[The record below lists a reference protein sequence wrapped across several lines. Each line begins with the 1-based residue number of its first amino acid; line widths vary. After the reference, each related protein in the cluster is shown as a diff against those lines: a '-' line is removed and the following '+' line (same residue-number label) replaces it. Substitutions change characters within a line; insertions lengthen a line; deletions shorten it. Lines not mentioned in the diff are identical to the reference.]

1 MDILSTSAVLI
12 GPLLILGVIVYTYV
26 QANLDKLRDEWTT
39 YRCNPLYMP
48 FAGGI
53 QPEVSTLENY
63 QFCVNMMSQNVFA
76 LLLEPVNLMFGVFT
90 GLVGMITHDLGY
102 FRNFVSGIMTFIMSF
117 IGDIFSKI
125 QNTFG
130 VMVNLL
136 ARVRDLTSRILGSAG
151 YAATIMITTINMIKS
166 LWSLLVTLINTIVT
180 ILFALSIV
188 LSFVFPPLLVFAIF
202 LGSQIGLS
210 FCFHPDTLIHVE
222 GRGLVKVSD
231 VNVGDVFRE
240 GCEVTATMQCL
251 AAGVPLYTYEGVV
264 VSGEHL
270 VLENGKW
277 KYVKDT
283 SKSIPFMGPNPR
295 VIYCFNTTDHR
306 VPIGQTIFADYEEI
320 EEPPNYEALDP
331 SDKVTTALGHT
342 PLMLAF
348 PGMPTWDGIIKA
360 VVNLPNGKMQVFMGN
375 RDGMFMLNG
384 KRMVR
389 DYPDSHDPAELTKIQ
404 ERVLAELNGD
414 GNKNVAG

>member
-63 QFCVNMMSQNVFA
+63 QFCVNMMSQNMFA

-130 VMVNLL
+130 VMVSLL

-231 VNVGDVFRE
+231 VKVGDVFRE

-295 VIYCFNTTDHR
+295 VIHCFNTTDHR

-342 PLMLAF
+342 PLMFAF
-348 PGMPTWDGIIKA
+348 PGMPTWDGVIKA
-360 VVNLPNGKMQVFMGN
+360 IVNLPNGKMQVFMGN

-389 DYPDSHDPAELTKIQ
+389 DYPDSHDPAELAKIQ

>member
-1 MDILSTSAVLI
+1 MDVLSTSAVLI
-12 GPLLILGVIVYTYV
+12 GPLLILGVIGYTYV
-26 QANLDKLRDEWTT
+26 QANLDNLREDWTK

-63 QFCVNMMSQNVFA
+63 QFCVNMMSQNVFS
-76 LLLEPVNLMFGVFT
+76 LLMQPVNLMFGVFT
-90 GLVGMITHDLGY
+90 GVLGAVIHDLGY
-102 FRNFVSGIMTFIMSF
+102 FRNFVSGIMTFITSF
-117 IGDIFSKI
+117 TGDIFSKI

-130 VMVNLL
+130 VMVSLL

-151 YAATIMITTINMIKS
+151 YAATIMITTINFIKS

-188 LSFVFPPLLVFAIF
+188 LAFVFPPLLAFAIF
-202 LGSQIGLS
+202 LGSKIGLS

-222 GRGLVKVSD
+222 GRGLIKVSE
-231 VNVGDVFRE
+231 VKVGDVFRE
-240 GCEVTATMQCL
+240 GCEVTATMRCL

-306 VPIGQTIFADYEEI
+306 IPIGQTIFADYEEI

-342 PLMLAF
+342 PLMFAF
-348 PGMPTWDGIIKA
+348 PGMPTHDGVIKA
-360 VVNLPNGKMQVFMGN
+360 IVNLPGGKMQVFMGN

-384 KRMVR
+384 NRMVR
-389 DYPDSHDPAELTKIQ
+389 DYPDSHDPAELAKIQ
-404 ERVLAELNGD
+404 ERVLAELNG
-414 GNKNVAG
+414 NKNVAG

>member
-1 MDILSTSAVLI
+1 MDILSTGAVLI
-12 GPLLILGVIVYTYV
+12 GPLLILGVILYTYV
-26 QANLDKLRDEWTT
+26 QANLDKLREDWTT

-48 FAGGI
+48 FAGGV
-53 QPEVSTLENY
+53 QPDVSTLENY
-63 QFCVNMMSQNVFA
+63 QYCVNMMSQNVFS
-76 LLLEPVNLMFGVFT
+76 LLMEPVNLMFGVFT
-90 GLVGMITHDLGY
+90 GLLGTVIHDLGY

-130 VMVNLL
+130 VMIALL

-151 YAATIMITTINMIKS
+151 YAATIMITTINFIKS

-188 LSFVFPPLLVFAIF
+188 LSFVFPPLLAFAIF

-231 VNVGDVFRE
+231 VKVGDVFRE
-240 GCEVTATMQCL
+240 GCTVTATMRCL

-277 KYVKDT
+277 IYVRDS
-283 SKSIPFMGPNPR
+283 SKSIPYVGQNPEL
-295 VIYCFNTTDHR
+295 IYCFNTTDHR
-306 VPIGQTIFADYEEI
+306 VPIGQTVFADYEEI
-320 EEPPNYEALDP
+320 EEPLNYEALDP

-342 PLMLAF
+342 PLMFAF
-348 PGMPTWDGIIKA
+348 PGMPTRDGVIKA
-360 VVNLPNGKMQVFMGN
+360 IVNLPHGKMQVFMGN
-375 RDGMFMLNG
+375 HDGMFMLNG

-389 DYPDSHDPAELTKIQ
+389 DYPDSHSPLELAKIQ
-404 ERVLAELNGD
+404 ERVLAELNG
-414 GNKNVAG
+414 NKNVVG

>member
-26 QANLDKLRDEWTT
+26 QANLDNLREDWTT
-39 YRCNPLYMP
+39 YRCNPMYMP

-63 QFCVNMMSQNVFA
+63 QFCVNMMAQSVFS
-76 LLLEPVNLMFGVFT
+76 LLMQPVNLMFSVFT
-90 GLVGMITHDLGY
+90 GLIGTIVHDLGY

-130 VMVNLL
+130 VMISLL
-136 ARVRDLTSRILGSAG
+136 ARVRNLTQRILGSAG
-151 YAATIMITTINMIKS
+151 YAATIMITTINFIKS
-166 LWSLLVTLINTIVT
+166 LWSMLVTLINTIVT

-210 FCFHPDTLIHVE
+210 FCFHPDTPIHVE
-222 GRGLVKVSD
+222 GKGLIKVSE
-231 VNVGDVFRE
+231 VKVGDVFRE
-240 GCEVTATMQCL
+240 GCTVTATMRCL

-277 KYVKDT
+277 IYVEH
-283 SKSIPFMGPNPR
+283 SPKSIPYVGPNPEL
-295 VIYCFNTTDHR
+295 IYCFNTTDHR
-306 VPIGQTIFADYEEI
+306 VPIGQTVFADYEEI

-331 SDKVTTALGHT
+331 SDTVTTALGHT
-342 PLMLAF
+342 PLMFAY
-348 PGMPTWDGIIKA
+348 PGMQTWDGMIKA
-360 VVNLPNGKMQVFMGN
+360 IVNLPNGKMQVFMGN
-375 RDGMFMLNG
+375 LDGMFMLNG

-389 DYPDSHDPAELTKIQ
+389 DYPDSHDPAELAKIQ
-404 ERVLAELNGD
+404 ERVLAELNGI
-414 GNKNVAG
+414 GNKNVVG

>member
-231 VNVGDVFRE
+231 VKVGAVFRE

-283 SKSIPFMGPNPR
+283 SKSIPFMGTNPR

-342 PLMLAF
+342 SLMLAF
-348 PGMPTWDGIIKA
+348 PGMPTWDGVIKA

-389 DYPDSHDPAELTKIQ
+389 DYPDSHDPAELAKIQ

-414 GNKNVAG
+414 GNKNVVG

>member
-1 MDILSTSAVLI
+1 
-12 GPLLILGVIVYTYV
+12 
-26 QANLDKLRDEWTT
+26 
-39 YRCNPLYMP
+39 
-48 FAGGI
+48 
-53 QPEVSTLENY
+53 
-63 QFCVNMMSQNVFA
+63 
-76 LLLEPVNLMFGVFT
+76 
-90 GLVGMITHDLGY
+90 
-102 FRNFVSGIMTFIMSF
+102 
-117 IGDIFSKI
+117 
-125 QNTFG
+125 
-130 VMVNLL
+130 
-136 ARVRDLTSRILGSAG
+136 
-151 YAATIMITTINMIKS
+151 
-166 LWSLLVTLINTIVT
+166 
-180 ILFALSIV
+180 
-188 LSFVFPPLLVFAIF
+188 
-202 LGSQIGLS
+202 
-210 FCFHPDTLIHVE
+210 
-222 GRGLVKVSD
+222 
-231 VNVGDVFRE
+231 
-240 GCEVTATMQCL
+240 MQCL

-331 SDKVTTALGHT
+331 SDNVTTALGHT
-342 PLMLAF
+342 PLILAF

-389 DYPDSHDPAELTKIQ
+389 DYPDSHDPAELAKIQ

>member
-1 MDILSTSAVLI
+1 MDVLSTSAVLI
-12 GPLLILGVIVYTYV
+12 GPLLILGVILYTYV
-26 QANLDKLRDEWTT
+26 QANLDKLREDWTT
-39 YRCNPLYMP
+39 YRCNPMYMP

-53 QPEVSTLENY
+53 QPDVSTLENF

-76 LLLEPVNLMFGVFT
+76 LLMEPVNLMFGVFT

-130 VMVNLL
+130 TMVNLL

-151 YAATIMITTINMIKS
+151 YAATIMITTINFIKS

-180 ILFALSIV
+180 ILFAISIV

-210 FCFHPDTLIHVE
+210 FCFHPDTPIYVQ
-222 GRGLVKVSD
+222 GRGLIKVSD
-231 VNVGDVFRE
+231 VKVGDVFRE
-240 GCEVTATMQCL
+240 GCTVTATMRCI

-270 VLENGKW
+270 VLEDGKW
-277 KYVKDT
+277 IYVEH
-283 SKSIPFMGPNPR
+283 SPKSIPYLGPTPEL
-295 VIYCFNTTDHR
+295 IYCFNTTDHR
-306 VPIGQTIFADYEEI
+306 VPIGRTVFADYEEI

-342 PLMLAF
+342 PLRFAY
-348 PGMPTWDGIIKA
+348 PGMRTWDGVIKA
-360 VVNLPNGKMQVFMGN
+360 IVNLPDGKMQVFMGN
-375 RDGMFMLNG
+375 HDGMFMLNG
-384 KRMVR
+384 TRMVR
-389 DYPDSHDPAELTKIQ
+389 DYPDSHDPAELAKIQ
-404 ERVLAELNGD
+404 ERVLAELNG
-414 GNKNVAG
+414 NKNVVG

>member
-76 LLLEPVNLMFGVFT
+76 LLMEPVNLMFGVFT

-231 VNVGDVFRE
+231 VKVGDVFRE

-320 EEPPNYEALDP
+320 EEPPNYEVLDP

-348 PGMPTWDGIIKA
+348 PGMPTWDGVIKA

-389 DYPDSHDPAELTKIQ
+389 DYPDSHDPAELAKIQ

>member
-231 VNVGDVFRE
+231 VKVGDVFRE

-283 SKSIPFMGPNPR
+283 SKSIPFMGTNPR

-342 PLMLAF
+342 SLMLAF
-348 PGMPTWDGIIKA
+348 PGMPTWDGVIKA

-389 DYPDSHDPAELTKIQ
+389 DYPDSHDPAELAKIQ

-414 GNKNVAG
+414 GNKNVVG